1 VRAAAGEGVLVVGW
15 GNPLRGDDGLGWH
28 AATRL
33 VEDRR
38 LAGATV
44 LCRHQLTPELAEDVA
59 RTGSLV
65 VLVDA
70 GVDGGPPGT
79 VTVTPVEPDT
89 AGPPLSHHLDPGAL
103 AALSVQLYGR
113 VPPMVLVRVA
123 AASFEPGE
131 GLSPAL
137 EAALPAVLKAVA
149 GLAAGS
155 AHA

>member
-1 VRAAAGEGVLVVGW
+1 MTGAGVLIIGW

-33 VEDRR
+33 AEDGR

-44 LCRHQLTPELAEDVA
+44 LRRHQLTPELAQDVA
-59 RTGSLV
+59 AANRV

-70 GVDGGPPGT
+70 GVERGPPGT
-79 VTVTPVEPDT
+79 VTVTPVEPERAGR

-103 AALSVQLYGR
+103 AALSQRLYGR
-113 VPPMVLVRVA
+113 VPPMLLVRVA
-123 AASFEPGE
+123 AASFEAGE

-137 EAALPAVLKAVA
+137 EAALPTVLATVA

-155 AHA
+155 ARA